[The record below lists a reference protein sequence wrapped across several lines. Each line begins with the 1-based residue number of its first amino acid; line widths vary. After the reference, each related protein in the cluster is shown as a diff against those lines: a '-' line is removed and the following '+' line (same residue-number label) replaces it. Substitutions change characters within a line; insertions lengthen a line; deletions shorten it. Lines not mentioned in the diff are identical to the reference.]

1 MNELRHLFLL
11 DPGVH
16 FLNHGSFGARPR
28 AVFEAYQRWQR
39 ELERQPVAFLGRRWF
54 ELLPPLLEHLARY
67 VNAPTTDLV
76 LIPNA
81 TYGVNAVARSL
92 RLEAGDEIL
101 TTTHE
106 YGACDRTW
114 GFLTRRRGARY
125 VRQPISLPV
134 DNPATIIAQL
144 WQGVTQRTRLIF
156 VSHIT
161 SATALQMPVAAICA
175 RAREEGI
182 LTLVDGAHAPG
193 QIPLDLEALGAD
205 FYTGN
210 CHKWMMAPPGS
221 AFLYARPEQQA
232 LLEPLVVSWGW
243 ESEWESG
250 WSPFQEQFSWLGTH
264 DPAAYLSIPAALA
277 FQEEY
282 DWPSVRARCHE
293 LARQAQAQIAE
304 LTALPPLYPSSFFAQ
319 MFAAPLPVGDP
330 RSFQARLYEEF
341 AVEAPVTSW
350 EGQTLLRVSLQG
362 YNDEQDIEALL
373 AGLARL
379 LGRDSRQ

>member
-1 MNELRHLFLL
+1 MNGLRRLFLL

-28 AVFEAYQRWQR
+28 AVFEVYQQWQR

-54 ELLPPLLEHLARY
+54 ELLPPLLQQLGDY
-67 VNAPTTDLV
+67 VKASADDLV

-106 YGACDRTW
+106 YGACDRAW
-114 GFLTRRRGARY
+114 RFLARRSGARY

-134 DNPATIIAQL
+134 DDPESIVAKL
-144 WQGVTQRTRLIF
+144 WQGVTPRTRLIF
-156 VSHIT
+156 ISHIT

-193 QIPLDLEALGAD
+193 QLPLNLAELGAD

-210 CHKWMMAPPGS
+210 CHKWMMAPPGA
-221 AFLYARPEQQA
+221 AFLYARLERQA
-232 LLEPLVVSWGW
+232 LVEPLVVSWGW
-243 ESEWESG
+243 ESDWETG

-264 DPAAYLSIPAALA
+264 DPAAYLSIPAAIA
-277 FQEEY
+277 FQEEH
-282 DWPSVRARCHE
+282 DWTRVRARCHE
-293 LARQAQAQIAE
+293 LACLAQSRTAE
-304 LTALPPLYPSSFFAQ
+304 ITGLPLLYPPSFFVQ
-319 MFAAPLPVGDP
+319 MFAAPLPVDDP
-330 RSFQARLYEEF
+330 RSFQARLYEEY

-350 EGQTLLRVSLQG
+350 EGQTLLRISLQG
-362 YNDEQDIEALL
+362 YNDEQDLEALFV
-373 AGLARL
+373 GLERL
-379 LGRDSRQ
+379 LGEARRH